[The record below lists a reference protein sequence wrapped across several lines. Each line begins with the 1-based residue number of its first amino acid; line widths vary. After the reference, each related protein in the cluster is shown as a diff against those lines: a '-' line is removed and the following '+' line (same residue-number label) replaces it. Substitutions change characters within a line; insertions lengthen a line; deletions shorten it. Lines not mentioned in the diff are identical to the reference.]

1 MDLFY
6 RFVIFFMAVLLLF
19 ASMSMALYAF
29 GLASPDRLPGLI
41 YGLQGRWEMGI
52 LFLLLFAA
60 GAWVIYPFFTREKTT
75 ASIKTTE
82 TGSIDI
88 TLDAL
93 DSLIKNIA
101 IEQEG
106 VVSLSSTLNT
116 TDTGLQISLK
126 TEIYPSMS
134 IPQITQS
141 LQELVK
147 TYIEET
153 TGVSVTEVRILV
165 EKISKLNDN
174 IIK

>member
-6 RFVIFFMAVLLLF
+6 RFVIFFMAILILF
-19 ASMSMALYAF
+19 TSMTLALYVF
-29 GLASPDRLPGLI
+29 GLASPDKLPNFI
-41 YGLQGRWEMGI
+41 YDLQGRWEIGI
-52 LFLLLFAA
+52 LFLFLFVV
-60 GAWVIYPFFTREKTT
+60 GAWIIYPFFVKEKTT
-75 ASIKTTE
+75 TSINSTDI
-82 TGSIDI
+82 GSVDI

-106 VVSLSSTLNT
+106 VVSINSTLNT
-116 TDTGLQISLK
+116 MEKGLLINLK

-134 IPQITQS
+134 IPQITNS

-153 TGVSVTEVRILV
+153 TGVTVAEVKVLV
-165 EKISKLNDN
+165 EKISKVNEN
-174 IIK
+174 KNK